1 MAYLLEVDNYFNQIH
16 VDFRLKDKREI
27 VINDLKEKNYEHKR
41 RFSWKYMCK
50 HDYFYLDS
58 GIELS
63 ISYANSTL
71 STLKRGNLNEYE
83 FCFDLN
89 PYGD

>member
-27 VINDLKEKNYEHKR
+27 VINDLKEKNYEHER

-50 HDYFYLDS
+50 HDYFYIFFFNIRNLNKLQLFHYFTS
-58 GIELS
+58 M
-63 ISYANSTL
+63 L
-71 STLKRGNLNEYE
+71 STMINSPHE
-83 FCFDLN
+83 
-89 PYGD
+89 